1 GLIGQRLVPLLCEHC
16 RVPWEVKVPELDE
29 ETRARLEKYCSV
41 AGLCEPK
48 NLFFRNY
55 EGCEHCRKT
64 VPLTGRIISRGVT
77 GRTAI
82 AEVVRTD
89 ARLMQL
95 WLSHGP
101 SVARKYWI
109 NQGGITR
116 RMHLLRYLAEGLVDP
131 LEGDLICPL
140 DEDDIM
146 DCEVPDGK

>member
-1 GLIGQRLVPLLCEHC
+1 M
-16 RVPWEVKVPELDE
+16 
-29 ETRARLEKYCSV
+29 
-41 AGLCEPK
+41 CEPK